1 MMHNHGPEEGPG
13 LGCNE
18 VKLPDGTVKG
28 ACLPP
33 DELNAMAYRLAWQVL
48 TEGEQDLILR
58 FARRE
63 IKHRE

>member
-13 LGCNE
+13 LACNE
-18 VKLPDGTVKG
+18 VKLPDGTTKG
-28 ACLPP
+28 SCLPL
-33 DELNAMAYRLAWQVL
+33 DELNAMVYRLAWQVL